1 MRQKVEEWSQSMD
14 HSLVYAAVELKKGFS
29 EQISVISKFFMSE
42 YHDRAMVL
50 GFVLFLR
57 A

>member
-1 MRQKVEEWSQSMD
+1 MEEWSQSMD